1 MAQFIESDQGMI
13 NLAYVVR
20 IEEPVNGYAR
30 VHLVPHAGKRVLR
43 SGWNIEIIVA
53 GMRFLHHN

>member
-53 GMRFLHHN
+53 